1 MLSAEATPFLDLSR
15 HFSPWFDWFI
25 GLVGFTSSFGCFIAA
40 ANSQTRITFNGARA
54 GLLPPRM
61 ATVSRTKVPWAS
73 VFIYTGFTVLL
84 VVIPYFAMHG
94 NAVSIF
100 SDEAGIG
107 TVPILIVYLLAN
119 IALPLH
125 VLATNRGAFSPVKH
139 VIIPLI
145 GSAVLVYGIYEFV
158 QPSQPP
164 PANVFWAWILAIVV
178 VAAIATAIVY
188 VRRPDALNRAATA
201 GPELVVEDAR

>member
-1 MLSAEATPFLDLSR
+1 
-15 HFSPWFDWFI
+15 
-25 GLVGFTSSFGCFIAA
+25 
-40 ANSQTRITFNGARA
+40 
-54 GLLPPRM
+54 M

-145 GSAVLVYGIYEFV
+145 GSAVLVYGVYEFV
-158 QPSQPP
+158 QPSQPA
-164 PANVFWAWILAIVV
+164 PANVFWAWILGIVV
-178 VAAIATAIVY
+178 VSAIATAIVY
-188 VRRPDALNRAATA
+188 VRRPDALDRAATA
-201 GPELVVEDAR
+201 GPELVVENAR